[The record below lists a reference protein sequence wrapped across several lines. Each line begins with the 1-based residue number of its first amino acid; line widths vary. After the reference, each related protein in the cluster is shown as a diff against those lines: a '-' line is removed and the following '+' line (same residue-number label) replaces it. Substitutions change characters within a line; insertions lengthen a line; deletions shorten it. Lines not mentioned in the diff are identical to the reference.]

1 MSIFEGKIVFI
12 RDIEFGIS
20 RDANGLFY
28 PLFLHNRQIYDYN
41 NL

>member
-1 MSIFEGKIVFI
+1 MSILEGKIVPF

-20 RDANGLFY
+20 WDVNGLFY
-28 PLFLHNRQIYDYN
+28 PLFLHNRRIYDYN